1 MAVSNELTAV
11 QKLAI
16 VDAFIKAC
24 KDEQKRIRD
33 EVDEETIKL
42 YLDTGAD
49 RRTVSLNGEKVG
61 TISIVMTKPV
71 EGKFPEIQDAN
82 EFAKWYRESDGGMDA
97 INRLIALE
105 PGIMLKAAVAD
116 GELPDGCAMVERNEP
131 SRIKNTT
138 LRISKDKVVKA
149 MGAQL
154 SAAVTGF
161 IGGGE

>member
-1 MAVSNELTAV
+1 MSNELTAV

-71 EGKFPEIQDAN
+71 KGKFPEIQDAQ

-116 GELPDGCAMVERNEP
+116 GELPDGCSMVERCEP
-131 SRIKNTT
+131 AMITGTT
-138 LRISKDKVVKA
+138 VRVQTTKVVEA
-149 MGAQL
+149 LGNNFGT
-154 SAAVTGF
+154 AAAALLTG
-161 IGGGE
+161 EVE